1 MKKKLTLTE
10 SQLVKVI
17 NRIVESYNDYADE
30 DYVEVFFHYFRP
42 WIKKNHGDDVG
53 NYPLSYLVKKYLK
66 EFVKDFGMDPE
77 NDIYEYRNSLSNVAN
92 IGKILV
98 KKGKHT
104 LPSLRSQE
112 KFTEKFKKPLQF
124 FVNELKLPDFIE
136 INFRELET
144 YRVDV
149 IVNVNWV
156 GLITSS
162 LENAPN
168 IGKIKEELKNRIEN
182 YLGVEI
188 GNPIHGHLVLNLS
201 STNYIGVDEW
211 VKNTLNKQIK
221 KEIRNLPRA
230 TILHAIKF
238 ETNSNSTLS
247 GELKLSFKSWSGKN
261 DFVKSVKELLQMMG
275 YNTKILKV
283 VT

>member
-1 MKKKLTLTE
+1 M
-10 SQLVKVI
+10 
-17 NRIVESYNDYADE
+17 
-30 DYVEVFFHYFRP
+30 
-42 WIKKNHGDDVG
+42 
-53 NYPLSYLVKKYLK
+53 
-66 EFVKDFGMDPE
+66 
-77 NDIYEYRNSLSNVAN
+77 SNVAN

-182 YLGVEI
+182 ELI
-188 GNPIHGHLVLNLS
+188 RLDTIS
-201 STNYIGVDEW
+201 DNY
-211 VKNTLNKQIK
+211 
-221 KEIRNLPRA
+221 RR
-230 TILHAIKF
+230 TI
-238 ETNSNSTLS
+238 S
-247 GELKLSFKSWSGKN
+247 
-261 DFVKSVKELLQMMG
+261 
-275 YNTKILKV
+275 
-283 VT
+283 